1 MGLKVTVT
9 SEVTV
14 TFKSVK
20 IALMFDISNARFAF
34 LDLET
39 TGLSPWFGDR
49 ICEVGIVI
57 SEGKRIKE
65 QVQTLVNPER
75 PLSPGAAST
84 NGLSDE
90 ELKSAPLFEEVAPKL
105 LGLLSDTV
113 VVCHNAK
120 FDIQFLDSEYKR
132 LGHEIQIPNL
142 IDTLKLAR
150 EFYELPSNSLLSIAE
165 AFHVPMTAAHR
176 ALDDAHTAR
185 GIFFAMMD
193 GLKEFN
199 RPLDE
204 YIGIYNSPVWPNEG
218 IQLPTELGEAIY
230 SNKRL
235 HIRYVDGDGNE
246 TQRWITPAQVMGLKD
261 YVYLR
266 AHCHLR
272 DAERN
277 FRLDRIVEVRV
288 EK

>member
-1 MGLKVTVT
+1 
-9 SEVTV
+9 
-14 TFKSVK
+14 
-20 IALMFDISNARFAF
+20 MFDLASAHFAF

-65 QVQTLVNPER
+65 QIQTLVNPER
-75 PLSPGAAST
+75 PLSVGAAST
-84 NGLSDE
+84 NGLTDE
-90 ELKSAPLFEEVAPKL
+90 ELKSAPLFGEVGPKV
-105 LGLLSDTV
+105 LGWLSDTV

-120 FDIQFLDSEYKR
+120 FDLQFLDSEFKQ

-142 IDTLKLAR
+142 IDTLMLAHQ
-150 EFYELPSNSLLSIAE
+150 YYDLPSYGLAAIAE
-165 AFHVPMTAAHR
+165 AFHVPMTPKHR
-176 ALDDAHTAR
+176 ALDGALAAR
-185 GIFFAMMD
+185 GIFFGMME

-199 RPLDE
+199 KPLDE
-204 YIGIYNSPVWPNEG
+204 YIGIYNSPAWPDEG

-235 HIRYVDGDGNE
+235 LIRYVDGEGNE
-246 TQRWITPAQVMGLKD
+246 TERWITPKQVLGLKD
-261 YVYLR
+261 YVYLQ

-272 DAERN
+272 NDERN
-277 FRLDRIVEVRV
+277 FRLDRIIDVKVE
-288 EK
+288 E

>member
-1 MGLKVTVT
+1 
-9 SEVTV
+9 
-14 TFKSVK
+14 
-20 IALMFDISNARFAF
+20 MFDISNARFAF

-65 QVQTLVNPER
+65 QYQTLVNPER

-90 ELKSAPLFEEVAPKL
+90 ELKSAPLFEEIAPKV

-113 VVCHNAK
+113 VVCHNAQ
-120 FDIQFLDSEYKR
+120 FDIQFLDSEFKR

-150 EFYELPSNSLLSIAE
+150 EFYELSSNSLLSVAE
-165 AFHVPMTAAHR
+165 AFHVPMAIAHR

-193 GLKEFN
+193 GLKQYN

-204 YIGIYNSPVWPNEG
+204 YIGIYNSPVWPNDG

-230 SNKRL
+230 SNKRIF
-235 HIRYVDGDGNE
+235 IRYVDGDGKQSE
-246 TQRWITPAQVMGLKD
+246 RWITPKQVMGLSD
-261 YVYLR
+261 YVYLQ

-272 DAERN
+272 NAERN
-277 FRLDRIVEVRV
+277 FRLDRIVEVKV
-288 EK
+288 EQ

>member
-1 MGLKVTVT
+1 
-9 SEVTV
+9 
-14 TFKSVK
+14 
-20 IALMFDISNARFAF
+20 MFDISNAHFAF

-57 SEGKRIKE
+57 SEGKRIRE
-65 QVQTLVNPER
+65 QYQTLVNPER

-90 ELKSAPLFEEVAPKL
+90 ALKAAPVFEQVAPKV

-113 VVCHNAK
+113 VVCHNAQ
-120 FDIQFLDSEYKR
+120 FDIQFLDSEFKR

-150 EFYELPSNSLLSIAE
+150 EFYDLPSYSLLSIAE
-165 AFHVPMTAAHR
+165 AFHVPMSIIHR
-176 ALDDAHTAR
+176 ALDDARTLR

-193 GLKEFN
+193 GLKPYK

-204 YIGIYNSPVWPNEG
+204 YIGIYNSPVWPNDG

-230 SNKRL
+230 SNKRV
-235 HIRYVDGDGNE
+235 HIRYVDGEGNE
-246 TQRWITPAQVMGLKD
+246 TQRWITPRQVIGLAD
-261 YVYLR
+261 YVYLQ
-266 AHCHLR
+266 AFCHLR
-272 DAERN
+272 NAERN
-277 FRLDRIVEVRV
+277 FRLDRIVEVKV
-288 EK
+288 EM

>member
-1 MGLKVTVT
+1 MPFGPKVTFT
-9 SEVTV
+9 RISD
-14 TFKSVK
+14 K

-57 SEGKRIKE
+57 SEGKRIK
-65 QVQTLVNPER
+65 QQYQQLVNPER

-90 ELKSAPLFEEVAPKL
+90 ELKSAPLFEEVAPRL
-105 LGLLSDTV
+105 LGMLSDTV
-113 VVCHNAK
+113 VVCHNAQ

-132 LGHEIQIPNL
+132 LGHEVQIPNL

-150 EFYELPSNSLLSIAE
+150 EFYDLSSNSLLSIAE
-165 AFHVPMTAAHR
+165 AFHVPMTGAHR
-176 ALDDAHTAR
+176 ALDDALTAR
-185 GIFFAMMD
+185 SIFFAMMD
-193 GLKEFN
+193 GLKQYN
-199 RPLDE
+199 RPLDD
-204 YIGIYNSPVWPNEG
+204 YIGIYNSPVWPNDG

-230 SNKRL
+230 SNKRIF
-235 HIRYVDGDGNE
+235 IRYVDGDGNMSE
-246 TQRWITPAQVMGLKD
+246 RWITPKQVMGLAD
-261 YVYLR
+261 YVYLQ

-272 DAERN
+272 NAERN
-277 FRLDRIVEVRV
+277 FRLDRIVEVKIEV
-288 EK
+288 